1 MAIAE
6 KAEKKH
12 DKPKKER
19 TGRVDQIIGPVVDV
33 VFDSQ
38 DLPEIYH
45 ALEIDRGKQGRL
57 VLEVQQH
64 RGNDVVRTIAMDSTD
79 GLVRG
84 TEVKDTGGPI
94 TVPVG
99 KGTLGRMMNVIG
111 DPIDGKGEIKSDVRL
126 PIHRLAPPVSEQA
139 TDTEVLETGIKVI
152 DLFTTF
158 AKGSKIGLFG
168 GAGVGKTVI
177 VMELIRNI
185 ATEHQGFSV
194 FAGVG
199 ERTREGNSLW
209 LEMNESGVIDKTSL
223 VFGQM
228 NEPPGARARV
238 GLTGLTLA
246 EYFRD
251 EFGQDVLLFID
262 NVFRYM
268 LAGSEVSAL
277 LGRLPSAVGYQ
288 PTLATEMGD
297 LEERITSTKKG
308 SITSVQ
314 AVFVPADD
322 YTDPAIATTFAHLGA
337 TVSLSRAIV
346 ERGIYPA
353 VDPLDSFSR
362 FLTPDIVGEEHYRVA
377 RGVQQVLQR
386 NKELQDIIA
395 ILGPDELSEDD
406 KVLVARARKIERFLS
421 QPFFVAEIFTNRP
434 GKYVPLKETIRGF
447 SEILEGKHDDL
458 PEQAFYMVGT
468 IDEAVAAAKGE
479 GAPSDEAKP
488 KEDKPKAGASD
499 EQRPKGEAAT
509 PDDGKPK
516 GEKLKAAVQK
526 EEKLKAAAQKEEK
539 PKAGA
544 SDDQPPTGKQKESKD
559 GEAERGKGTK

>member
-6 KAEKKH
+6 KAEKKQE
-12 DKPKKER
+12 KPKKER

-33 VFDSQ
+33 VFEGQ

-45 ALEIDRGKQGRL
+45 ALEIDRGKHGRL

-111 DPIDGKGEIKSDVRL
+111 EPIDGKGKIESDVRL
-126 PIHRLAPPVSEQA
+126 PIHRPAPPVSEQA

-152 DLFTTF
+152 DLVTTF

-177 VMELIRNI
+177 VQELIRNI
-185 ATEHQGFSV
+185 AEEHQGFSV

-209 LEMNESGVIDKTSL
+209 IEMNESGVIDKTAL

-458 PEQAFYMVGT
+458 PEQAFYMAGT
-468 IDEAVAAAKGE
+468 IDEVVAAAKGE
-479 GAPSDEAKP
+479 APPSDEGKP
-488 KEDKPKAGASD
+488 KEKS
-499 EQRPKGEAAT
+499 
-509 PDDGKPK
+509 
-516 GEKLKAAVQK
+516 
-526 EEKLKAAAQKEEK
+526 
-539 PKAGA
+539 
-544 SDDQPPTGKQKESKD
+544 
-559 GEAERGKGTK
+559 TK